1 MGRRKPRLTLPPGD
15 SGEFIL
21 TPAIARHTHSVVSDL
36 ERLVRKRSISLGVD
50 LWFQLTVVSTGMKVT
65 WGPGSEV
72 IVEDNDTDETGQ
84 EVTPE
89 QDDVVTDSLWDYLNE
104 KYDELNPNPEE
115 DPDEREAGTSSE
127 TAS

>member
-72 IVEDNDTDETGQ
+72 IVEDNDTDDIVRKSIMIADGKP
-84 EVTPE
+84 V
-89 QDDVVTDSLWDYLNE
+89 DFNSLVML
-104 KYDELNPNPEE
+104 
-115 DPDEREAGTSSE
+115 AGNA
-127 TAS
+127 TA